1 MVLQKFTFPL
11 EAMRYINC
19 YNPRIK
25 VLKEDLAE
33 CNDCGGTIVGGMQ
46 ILEFEQCIGESSKK
60 ETVCTCGSCGKVI
73 LYGLENITEE
83 LSE

>member
-11 EAMRYINC
+11 EAMCYINC

-33 CNDCGGTIVGGMQ
+33 CNDCGGVLVGGMQ
-46 ILEFEQCIGESSKK
+46 VLEFEQRIGESNKK
-60 ETVCTCGSCGKVI
+60 ETVCACGSCGKVI